1 MRIQRRN
8 PPMRRLTHLT
18 SLIDVVFLL
27 LIYFMVTSNL
37 TRPEADLPSA
47 LKSDRQGGA
56 AADLT
61 PQIIWVERGADGRV
75 AYRLGARLL
84 FDKASLTAVLREL
97 PREAGVFVR
106 GRPDVPWEAVAGA
119 LQACE
124 DARFEKVTYVPAE

>member
-1 MRIQRRN
+1 MQIKRRN
-8 PPMRRLTHLT
+8 PPTRRLSHLT

-61 PQIIWVERGADGRV
+61 PQVIWVERDAGDRIV
-75 AYRLGARLL
+75 YRLGARLL
-84 FDKASLTAVLREL
+84 FDKVSLAAVLKEL

-106 GRPDVPWEAVAGA
+106 GRSNVPWEAVAAG

-124 DARFEKVTYVPAE
+124 DAGFEKVTYVPAD